1 MEYEAT
7 HYMVH
12 LAIQHASVAKKHQHT
27 RILFCQKNYFPLT
40 NAFQKH
46 HKKSSVFLLHKI
58 RSTMTAS
65 RALDKNYWLLLVSF

>member
-46 HKKSSVFLLHKI
+46 HKKSSVFCYTK
-58 RSTMTAS
+58 
-65 RALDKNYWLLLVSF
+65 